1 MTETP
6 PPPTDLAAQSPV
18 AAGTPRTL
26 TDRALFSWLWTRF
39 LRPHT
44 GWLIIALIFM
54 AIEGSMLGLLS
65 YMLQPM
71 FDTVFVGGNKS
82 AAYVV
87 GGVIFGIFAVRAI
100 TTVGQRAILTRIAQK
115 TEGTIKSDMA
125 RHLMSLDMGFHQKN
139 PPGYLIERVQ
149 GDVQG
154 VNQVWM
160 ALITG
165 AGRDAVTLVALLVV
179 VLSIDWVWTLVTLIG
194 LPLMILPSQLMQR
207 FVRRK
212 ATNARDVAAS
222 MSTRLDEIFHG
233 MAPIKLNRLE
243 TYQDDRYTGLISKR
257 VRVEVQAAIGR
268 AMMSGL
274 ADLVAGIGFFAVLVY
289 GASDIISGEK
299 TIGEFMSFFTAMGFA
314 FEPLR
319 RLAGLAGIWQTAAA
333 GIERLKELFETT
345 PDQIKAPVSITPLP
359 AETGDIV
366 LRDVHLS
373 YGDHPVLQGA
383 SFTAAAGQTTA
394 LVGASGAGK
403 STVFNLLTRL
413 NDPSAGQVM
422 LGDTDI
428 TQFDINALRSLYSV
442 VTQDALLF
450 DETIRENIL
459 LGQSNVT
466 DEQLAAALD
475 AAHVSAF
482 LPKLEQGI
490 DTPAGPRG
498 SALSGGQ
505 RQRVAI
511 ARALLR
517 DTPILLLDEATS
529 ALDTQSE
536 KLVQDALEKLSKGRT
551 TLVIAH
557 RLSTIQNADKIVVMD
572 RGRVIEEGSHG
583 ALMALG
589 GAYAALHAAQ
599 FKDGQTVH
607 RAPYLS
613 TPSEAEEAP
622 SIWTSLT
629 NLFRRST

>member
-1 MTETP
+1 
-6 PPPTDLAAQSPV
+6 
-18 AAGTPRTL
+18 
-26 TDRALFSWLWTRF
+26 
-39 LRPHT
+39 
-44 GWLIIALIFM
+44 
-54 AIEGSMLGLLS
+54 
-65 YMLQPM
+65 
-71 FDTVFVGGNKS
+71 
-82 AAYVV
+82 
-87 GGVIFGIFAVRAI
+87 
-100 TTVGQRAILTRIAQK
+100 
-115 TEGTIKSDMA
+115 
-125 RHLMSLDMGFHQKN
+125 
-139 PPGYLIERVQ
+139 
-149 GDVQG
+149 
-154 VNQVWM
+154 
-160 ALITG
+160 
-165 AGRDAVTLVALLVV
+165 
-179 VLSIDWVWTLVTLIG
+179 
-194 LPLMILPSQLMQR
+194 
-207 FVRRK
+207 
-212 ATNARDVAAS
+212 
-222 MSTRLDEIFHG
+222 
-233 MAPIKLNRLE
+233 
-243 TYQDDRYTGLISKR
+243 
-257 VRVEVQAAIGR
+257 VQAAIGR

-366 LRDVHLS
+366 LRDLHLS